1 MEKTNR
7 CGAWLFINKTGA
19 QLLKLHAWEV
29 ALESLRRRELVPLHV
44 VEVLSTMV
52 VRANGQQ
59 LRHVSF
65 RLNTQK
71 RLGDIEY

>member
-1 MEKTNR
+1 VIVTTN
-7 CGAWLFINKTGA
+7 LMPKSSKYIHE
-19 QLLKLHAWEV
+19 LLKLHAWEV

-44 VEVLSTMV
+44 VEVLSMMV